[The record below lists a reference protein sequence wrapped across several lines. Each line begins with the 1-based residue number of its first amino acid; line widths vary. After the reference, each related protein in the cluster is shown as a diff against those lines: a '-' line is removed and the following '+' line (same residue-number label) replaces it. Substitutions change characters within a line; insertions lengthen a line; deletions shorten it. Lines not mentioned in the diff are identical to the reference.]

1 MWWSRT
7 AGASWRA
14 REEEGRSGGRGAAG
28 GEVKRERQVI
38 VSLGVEVDLSV
49 IWQNRKRNL
58 KKKKKKHRKV
68 SSSHAEL
75 LTALS
80 RWRGKRKQNYRP
92 KVVWFILLW
101 EWMGSSVLITYRTA
115 GNTSFPSTSN
125 IIPDTRFLS
134 FFFLSWKFSSSN
146 AGNLSEAN
154 TRLNCKIH

>member
-14 REEEGRSGGRGAAG
+14 CEEEGRSGGRGGAG
-28 GEVKRERQVI
+28 GEVKQERQVI
-38 VSLGVEVDLSV
+38 VSLGVEVDLPV
-49 IWQNRKRNL
+49 IWQNGKRNL

-80 RWRGKRKQNYRP
+80 RWRGKRKENYWP

-125 IIPDTRFLS
+125 IIPDTRCFFFLS
-134 FFFLSWKFSSSN
+134 FFVMKIQFLKCRKSFWSK
-146 AGNLSEAN
+146 
-154 TRLNCKIH
+154 

>member
-14 REEEGRSGGRGAAG
+14 REEEGRSGGRGGAG
-28 GEVKRERQVI
+28 GEVKQERQVI
-38 VSLGVEVDLSV
+38 VSWGWGGSACDLTE
-49 IWQNRKRNL
+49 QEKEF

-80 RWRGKRKQNYRP
+80 RWRGKRKQNYWP